1 MYVNRGFI
9 LLAQR
14 IIRCQET
21 DSFVLLFFY
30 HISNFVAVC
39 VFLRSLNF
47 VDFFSNIFSG
57 HEGSS
62 FKKELKNILGF
73 KPNNISLY
81 KTALT
86 HRSIRE
92 GADENNERLEY
103 LGDAVLS
110 ALVADYLFKRYPY
123 REEGFLTEMRSK
135 MVNRQQ
141 LNDIAVRMGLKK
153 VTLFNKMD
161 SSLKVSQIF
170 GNTLEA
176 LVGAIYLDVGYKKT
190 AKWTLDHIILP
201 HMFVDDLEIL
211 EINHKNKLYGWA
223 NKNGKV
229 LEFETL
235 SEKFENG
242 RRLFTIAAVVDGE
255 SIAEGKAFNKK
266 DASQIA
272 AQVAVEKLGIM
283 TAES

>member
-1 MYVNRGFI
+1 
-9 LLAQR
+9 
-14 IIRCQET
+14 
-21 DSFVLLFFY
+21 
-30 HISNFVAVC
+30 
-39 VFLRSLNF
+39 
-47 VDFFSNIFSG
+47 VDFLTKLFKK
-57 HEGSS
+57 HSS
-62 FKKELKNILGF
+62 STFKKELKNILGF
-73 KPNNISLY
+73 PPNNISLY

-86 HRSIRE
+86 HRSVRE

-110 ALVADYLFKRYPY
+110 ALIADYLFKRYPY

-141 LNDIAVRMGLKK
+141 LNEIAIRMGLKK
-153 VTLFNKMD
+153 VTLYNKLD

-176 LVGAIYLDVGYKKT
+176 LVGAVYLDADYKKT
-190 AKWTLDHIILP
+190 AKWVLEYIIQPL
-201 HMFVDDLEIL
+201 MFMDDLENL

-223 NKNGKV
+223 NKKGKV

-235 SEKFENG
+235 NEKLENG
-242 RRLFTIAAVVDGE
+242 RRLFTVAAVIDGKA
-255 SIAEGKAFNKK
+255 IAEGKAFNKK

-272 AQVAVEKLGIM
+272 AQAAVEKLGIINSD
-283 TAES
+283 TTVAENTLNKMA